1 VKVKTKNVR
10 KMLKC
15 TSGVQSQRKPR
26 DAAVKYNS
34 HSRPTFIILGPTKG
48 SGTEDKSLAE
58 KSGN

>member
-1 VKVKTKNVR
+1 
-10 KMLKC
+10 MLKC